1 MKLPNSY
8 GSVIKLGGKRR
19 KPYAVRI
26 SKLVENDTGKV
37 KRKYTYLTYFSKPE
51 MAYTYLAEYNS
62 GAVVPEHMK
71 YSDSPTFAE
80 IYEKWK
86 KYRRSFKNQISD
98 SIWRNYEITFNHFS
112 DLHNRKFISIRTND
126 LYQCLQSQ
134 IANYNLFYASRT
146 KGNVSICQTKRVHRT
161 GFDRRSGL

>member
-26 SKLVENDTGKV
+26 SKLVEDDTGKV
-37 KRKYTYLTYFSKPE
+37 KRKYTHLAYFAKPE

-80 IYEKWK
+80 MYEKWK
-86 KYRRSFKNQISD
+86 KYRNRLKTRLAIPHGEIMRLLLIISA
-98 SIWRNYEITFNHFS
+98 SYMT
-112 DLHNRKFISIRTND
+112 
-126 LYQCLQSQ
+126 
-134 IANYNLFYASRT
+134 ANLFPS
-146 KGNVSICQTKRVHRT
+146 
-161 GFDRRSGL
+161 

>member
-26 SKLVENDTGKV
+26 SKLVEDDTGKV
-37 KRKYTYLTYFSKPE
+37 KRKYTYLAYFSKPE

-71 YSDSPTFAE
+71 YSDSLTFAE
-80 IYEKWK
+80 MYEKWK
-86 KYRRSFKNQISD
+86 KYRKSLKNQIMRLLL
-98 SIWRNYEITFNHFS
+98 I
-112 DLHNRKFISIRTND
+112 ISVNCMT
-126 LYQCLQSQ
+126 
-134 IANYNLFYASRT
+134 ANLFP
-146 KGNVSICQTKRVHRT
+146 
-161 GFDRRSGL
+161 SGQMIFSNA

>member
-26 SKLVENDTGKV
+26 SKLVEDDTWKV
-37 KRKYTYLTYFSKPE
+37 KRKYTYLAYFTKPE

-71 YSDSPTFAE
+71 YSGLSYFCRDVREMEE
-80 IYEKWK
+80 IPK
-86 KYRRSFKNQISD
+86 
-98 SIWRNYEITFNHFS
+98 
-112 DLHNRKFISIRTND
+112 
-126 LYQCLQSQ
+126 
-134 IANYNLFYASRT
+134 IA
-146 KGNVSICQTKRVHRT
+146 
-161 GFDRRSGL
+161 

>member
-26 SKLVENDTGKV
+26 SKLVEDDTGKF
-37 KRKYTYLTYFSKPE
+37 KRKYTYLAYFAKPE

-80 IYEKWK
+80 MYEKWK
-86 KYRRSFKNQISD
+86 KYRKSLKNQIA
-98 SIWRNYEITFNHFS
+98 IPHGEIMR
-112 DLHNRKFISIRTND
+112 LLLIISAS
-126 LYQCLQSQ
+126 YM
-134 IANYNLFYASRT
+134 IANLLPS
-146 KGNVSICQTKRVHRT
+146 GQMIC
-161 GFDRRSGL
+161 SNA

>member
-26 SKLVENDTGKV
+26 SKLVEDDTGKV
-37 KRKYTYLTYFSKPE
+37 KRKYTYLAYFSKPE

-80 IYEKWK
+80 MYEKWK
-86 KYRRSFKNQISD
+86 LSLIH
-98 SIWRNYEITFNHFS
+98 I
-112 DLHNRKFISIRTND
+112 
-126 LYQCLQSQ
+126 
-134 IANYNLFYASRT
+134 
-146 KGNVSICQTKRVHRT
+146 
-161 GFDRRSGL
+161 